1 MAIKKSPATE
11 SELTALICAAQG
23 GDQTAFESLLERYAP
38 LIDSMV
44 QSHMP
49 IGGFSVQD
57 REDFRQEALLAFY
70 RALMRYETKQ
80 GEVQFGLYA
89 KLCIKNAL
97 YSYLRKLKSQTQ
109 PVLLADEDVMGEA
122 DPASDPASR
131 LMEQEAYMELS
142 RLIHD
147 ALSEYENRIWW
158 LYLSGRT
165 AKEIADHLGRDERSV
180 QNAVYRIRKKLRTV
194 IPYS

>member
-1 MAIKKSPATE
+1 MAIKKSPETE
-11 SELTALICAAQG
+11 SALLALICAAQG
-23 GDQTAFESLLERYAP
+23 GDQDAFETLLDRYAP

-44 QSHMP
+44 QSHLP
-49 IGGFSVQD
+49 HGASSVQD
-57 REDFRQEALLAFY
+57 REDFRQEAILAFY
-70 RALMRYETKQ
+70 RALMRYETAQ
-80 GEVQFGLYA
+80 NEVQFGLFA

-97 YSYLRKLKSQTQ
+97 YSHLRKLKNQKQT
-109 PVLLADEDVMGEA
+109 LLLEDEAVMSEVC
-122 DPASDPASR
+122 PESDPASR
-131 LMEQEAYMELS
+131 LLEQEAYTELS

-147 ALSEYENRIWW
+147 VLSEYENQIWW

-165 AKEIADHLGRDERSV
+165 AKEIADRLGKDEKSV

>member
-1 MAIKKSPATE
+1 MASKQEIEQAS
-11 SELTALICAAQG
+11 ALRSLIQSAQN
-23 GDQTAFESLLERYAP
+23 GDQDAFEELLDRYTP

-44 QSHMP
+44 YNQR
-49 IGGFSVQD
+49 IVQD
-57 REDFRQEALLAFY
+57 LTVQDCEDHRQEAVLAFY
-70 RALMRYETKQ
+70 RALMHYDTAQ
-80 GEVQFGLYA
+80 NEVQFGLFA

-97 YSYLRKLKSQTQ
+97 YSHLRKLKRRQDLLLEDQTG
-109 PVLLADEDVMGEA
+109 AICEDPEG
-122 DPASDPASR
+122 DPANRVMAEESY
-131 LMEQEAYMELS
+131 LELS
-142 RLIHD
+142 RTIHD
-147 ALSEYENRIWW
+147 VLSEYENQIWW